1 MIPFIGKLLL
11 TLQELRPLPCNFR
24 KFRFIEN
31 EFVSKSDYNST
42 TLSVI
47 NDNDSSDNYSF
58 LDFWCHN
65 IK

>member
-1 MIPFIGKLLL
+1 MIYFIGKLLL

-31 EFVSKSDYNST
+31 EFVSKSQYNSV

-47 NDNDSSDNYSF
+47 HDNDSFDNYSLFDF
-58 LDFWCHN
+58 LMSQY
-65 IK
+65 